1 MKKSIITL
9 FGIVLFLLVTNI
21 FAQSQ
26 SEVDDAAKHAAAM
39 KKPLV
44 GVCCS
49 DEGIRLDCVC
59 KLGEMKTEKA
69 LFALMKALREDPC
82 EAVRIAAAQS
92 LIKMGDPRGAFLVA
106 RHAKFS
112 DSEKV
117 SKFCD
122 KFYQAYQYQEYLAK
136 NGIEPNEET
145 GVALTSID
153 E

>member
-1 MKKSIITL
+1 MKKSIIPL
-9 FGIVLFLLVTNI
+9 FGIIFLLVTNI
-21 FAQSQ
+21 FAQTQ
-26 SEVDDAAKHAAAM
+26 SEIDDAARHAAAM
-39 KKPLV
+39 KKPLA

-59 KLGEMKTEKA
+59 KLAEMKSEKA
-69 LFALMKALREDPC
+69 LFALMKALREDPS
-82 EAVRIAAAQS
+82 EAVRVAAAQS
-92 LIKMGDPRGAFLVA
+92 LIKMGDPRGVFLVA

-117 SKFCD
+117 SRFCD

-136 NGIEPNEET
+136 QDLKQTEET
-145 GVALTSID
+145 GYALTSVD